1 MTADHRRM
9 LGVLLAG
16 VLVYLLPAPP
26 GLGADGSLGLAVLV
40 FAGGLWILEPIPL
53 QVTGL
58 VIPVCLV
65 ATGILDLEAAFAPF
79 AYPVVFLILGSLFLA
94 ESLRK
99 HGLTRRLAIDLIVR
113 CRGRPRLLLL
123 ALMGVASVTSMWV
136 FSTAVVAMLIPV
148 CLSIATRV
156 EAEKRDRFVTVLLMA
171 LVLSSTLGA
180 LSTILGAS
188 SNAVASGILAQD
200 LSWTF
205 LDWMKYGTPLAVLFV
220 PLSWLILVVTVY
232 PSIEPI
238 DSDELTEELQEHG
251 PLSIAERGIL
261 GILLFAIVSWVLG
274 PPLASWFDVPA
285 DMADSAIISLVAASL
300 LFTANIIN
308 WQDARQVNWGVYLII
323 GAGLSLGKGLHAS
336 GVSTWIAGMIAD
348 VTIGY
353 SYLVITAVT
362 VLASAVLSNA
372 VNNTTVVAILAP
384 VMADSAATL
393 GLTQPELMLPMAFG
407 ATFGFLLPASSS
419 RMALIY
425 ASGEISPGEMLR
437 IGSIAMGPLI
447 LMTVLYF
454 YVLFRT
460 GLI

>member
-1 MTADHRRM
+1 M
-9 LGVLLAG
+9 LVVLVAG
-16 VLVYLLPAPP
+16 ILVYLLPVPP
-26 GLGADGSLGLAVLV
+26 GLGADGNVGLAVLV

-58 VIPVCLV
+58 IIPVSLV
-65 ATGILDLEAAFAPF
+65 ATGILGVEAAFEPF

-99 HGLTRRLAIDLIVR
+99 HGLTRRVALDMIVR
-113 CRGRPRLLLL
+113 CKGRPRLLLL
-123 ALMGVASVTSMWV
+123 ALMGVAGITSMWV

-148 CLSIATRV
+148 CLSIATHV

-188 SNAVASGILAQD
+188 SNAVASGILGQD
-200 LSWTF
+200 LEWSF
-205 LDWMKYGTPLAVLFV
+205 LDWMKYGTPLAMLFV
-220 PLSWLILVVTVY
+220 PLSWTILVLTVY
-232 PSIEPI
+232 PSIDPI
-238 DSDELTEELQEHG
+238 DSDAMAEELQEHG
-251 PLSIAERGIL
+251 RLSGPERGIVV
-261 GILLFAIVSWVLG
+261 ILLLAIVSWVLG
-274 PPLASWFDVPA
+274 PPVASWLGVPA
-285 DMADSAIISLVAASL
+285 DMADSAVISLVAATL

-336 GVSTWIAGMIAD
+336 GVSTWLAGLIAD
-348 VTIGY
+348 VSMGY
-353 SYLVITAVT
+353 SFFVITAIT
-362 VLASAVLSNA
+362 VFFSAALSNA

-384 VMADSAATL
+384 VMADTAATM

-425 ASGEISPGEMLR
+425 ASGEISPREMLR
-437 IGSIAMGPLI
+437 IGSIATVPLL

-454 YVLFRT
+454 YLLFRV